1 MEVFS
6 QVDGIT
12 IHVILIRLA
21 TNKGRKMLDKK
32 TKKIIEDIYTLG
44 GTELSL
50 IIDAVKLRRNQLH
63 TFDAQ
68 ALRVG
73 DRVTFTGRHSRIETG
88 TVEKIKIKYV
98 LIKTDRGQRW
108 NVPGSHLTVIT
119 DKEAVDA

>member
-1 MEVFS
+1 M
-6 QVDGIT
+6 
-12 IHVILIRLA
+12 RLA

-98 LIKTDRGQRW
+98 LIKTDRRQRW
-108 NVPGSHLTVIT
+108 NVPGSHLSLIT